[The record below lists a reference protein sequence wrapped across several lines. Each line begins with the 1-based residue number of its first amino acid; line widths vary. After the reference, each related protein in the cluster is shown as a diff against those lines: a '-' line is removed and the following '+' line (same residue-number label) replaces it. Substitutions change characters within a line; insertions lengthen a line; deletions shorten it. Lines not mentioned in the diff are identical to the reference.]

1 MRKRVLSSLLAA
13 VLAGTIL
20 AGCGSGSDKGSKE
33 TASSGAQ
40 TEVPAEMEASSGE
53 GVSGVTY
60 SLGSVAAET
69 SVQIEAAKMFA
80 DRVNE
85 LTDGA
90 ITINVFPAS
99 QLGSDESMCED
110 LSRGVLEFSFL
121 NQGSCAGFDQM
132 LDCHYL
138 PYIARD
144 YEEADALFY
153 GDGIIPTTLT
163 KTLNSHG
170 IEVIGWYENE
180 FRGLSS
186 NTPVTCAD
194 DVKNLKLRVPG
205 SAAIKDYFTEL
216 GVQCV
221 TLTMGE
227 LYTALQQNT
236 CDGQDNGVLIT
247 HDNMIDE
254 VNAYYTY
261 TRHVYAVSA
270 MAVSSQIWNQFSAK
284 QQEAVLTAAKEAQE
298 WEIEATRNQIAG
310 YLEEMAA
317 NGVTIHELTDDEM
330 QTFVDVADTTW
341 ENMRSVYGD
350 EYIDGLKVEVAA
362 IRGE

>member
-1 MRKRVLSSLLAA
+1 MRHRVFNCLMAA
-13 VLAGTIL
+13 MLGATIL
-20 AGCGSGSDKGSKE
+20 TGCASD
-33 TASSGAQ
+33 SGAGSSETVAPDQ
-40 TEVPAEMEASSGE
+40 QAEESAKTEASPE
-53 GVSGVTY
+53 GVNSAVY

-80 DRVNE
+80 DRVSE

-110 LSRGVLEFSFL
+110 LSRGVLEFAFL

-138 PYIARD
+138 PYIARN

-153 GDGIIPTTLT
+153 GDGVIPTTLA

-186 NTPVTCAD
+186 NAEVTCAD

-216 GVQCV
+216 GAQCV

-254 VNAYYTY
+254 VNKYYTY

-270 MAVSSQIWNQFSAK
+270 MAVSTQIWNQFSED
-284 QQEAVLTAAKEAQE
+284 QQEAVMTAAKEAQE
-298 WEIEATRNQIAG
+298 WEVEATRTQIAD
-310 YLEEMAA
+310 YLEEMEA
-317 NGVTIHELTDDEM
+317 NGVTIHELSEEEL
-330 QTFVDVADTTW
+330 QTFVDVADRTW
-341 ENMRSVYGD
+341 ETMRGVYGD
-350 EYIDGLKVEVAA
+350 EYIDDLKAEVAA
-362 IRGE
+362 VRGE